1 MTDLFF
7 SYIDE
12 DSKEQRVRV
21 EGERYI
27 IGRHSQ
33 NDLSIVDSRL
43 SRRHAKIERFADIF
57 VVSDLQSSNGTK
69 LNGKLLDEP
78 AALSDG
84 DVLDLGGVELK
95 VELDGEGASSGA
107 NPKAESGQPDA
118 SNDAG
123 EEESPRAASAPAA
136 SASVSSAGSGGS
148 VFGNFFILAPLMAIG
163 FIVILGLGLLIYTL
177 VGGGKSE
184 TADSGDGY
192 PTPEDDVYLSG
203 PDSTPGSDPTDAGT
217 DSLPTPSTGP
227 TTTGSEIPTPED
239 IPAGDEKVRSL
250 VTSFMRNIA
259 QRDPAPVV
267 TSEPL
272 SKISSKIDQFRGSA
286 AVGANI
292 ESALRSRTQIE
303 SIARSKNLKPEFVA
317 AAALAKLGN
326 SRGDVVATAG
336 GMIDALSGL
345 KIQIGDAFANECV
358 IIIAAYDQGERG
370 EFLQMRDTMTKLAT
384 DNPNTSSRKVRTIW
398 FLKEQ
403 GKLSDSQFDFALR
416 FLAIGTIA
424 KDPKAFGI
432 NAGPLNLG

>member
-7 SYIDE
+7 SYTDE

-21 EGERYI
+21 EGDRYI

-78 AALSDG
+78 ATLSDG

-95 VELDGEGASSGA
+95 VELDGEGASPRA
-107 NPKAESGQPDA
+107 KPKGESSQPDSVEEA
-118 SNDAG
+118 N
-123 EEESPRAASAPAA
+123 EEESPRAAPAA
-136 SASVSSAGSGGS
+136 AAATSASSSGSGGS
-148 VFGNFFILAPLMAIG
+148 IFGNFFILAPLMVIG
-163 FIVILGLGLLIYTL
+163 VIVILGFALLIYTL
-177 VGGGKSE
+177 LAGGKE
-184 TADSGDGY
+184 EKADITDAY
-192 PTPEDDVYLSG
+192 PTPGEDVYVSG
-203 PDSTPGSDPTDAGT
+203 TDSTPESGPTNGGT

-227 TTTGSEIPTPED
+227 TTAGSEIPTPED
-239 IPAGDEKVRSL
+239 APAGDEKVRSL

-272 SKISSKIDQFRGSA
+272 SRISSKIDQFRGSA

-326 SRGDVVATAG
+326 SRGDVVATAN

-358 IIIAAYDQGERG
+358 IIIAVYDQGERG

-384 DNPNTSSRKVRTIW
+384 DNPSTSSRKVRTIW

-432 NAGPLNLG
+432 NAGPLNLA

>member
-1 MTDLFF
+1 MVDLFF
-7 SYIDE
+7 SYKDK
-12 DSKEQRVRV
+12 DSNQQRVRV

-57 VVSDLQSSNGTK
+57 VVSDLQSSNGTR
-69 LNGKLLDEP
+69 LNGKALDEP
-78 AALSDG
+78 ATLSDG
-84 DVLDLGGVELK
+84 DVLDLGGVELT
-95 VELDGEGASSGA
+95 VEFEGDDVSGGK
-107 NPKAESGQPDA
+107 PKGAADSDA
-118 SNDAG
+118 RDEEA
-123 EEESPRAASAPAA
+123 EESDSARAP
-136 SASVSSAGSGGS
+136 SASVSAPAPAGGSGRS
-148 VFGNFFILAPLMAIG
+148 VFGNFFILAPLMGIG
-163 FIVILGLGLLIYTL
+163 IIVVLGLSLLIYTL
-177 VGGGKSE
+177 VAGEKTGS
-184 TADSGDGY
+184 ADLGDPY
-192 PTPEDDVYLSG
+192 PTPEDDIFLSSPEG
-203 PDSTPGSDPTDAGT
+203 SPEPGAANAGSDP
-217 DSLPTPSTGP
+217 LPTPVTGP
-227 TTTGSEIPTPED
+227 TTVGSEIPTPED
-239 IPAGDEKVRSL
+239 VPAGDEKVRSL
-250 VTSFMRNIA
+250 VTAFMRSIA

-272 SKISSKIDQFRGSA
+272 SRISSKIEQYRGSS

-292 ESALRSRTQIE
+292 ESAMRARTQLE

-317 AAALAKLGN
+317 AAALARLGN
-326 SRGDVVATAG
+326 NRGDVVATAS
-336 GMIDALSGL
+336 GMINALSGL

>member
-1 MTDLFF
+1 MIDLFVT
-7 SYIDE
+7 YRDE
-12 DSKEQRVRV
+12 DSNEQRVRV
-21 EGERYI
+21 EGERCI

-57 VVSDLQSSNGTK
+57 VLSDLQSSNGTK
-69 LNGKLLDEP
+69 LNGKPLDEP
-78 AALSDG
+78 ATLSDG
-84 DVLDLGGVELK
+84 DILDLGGVELT
-95 VELDGEGASSGA
+95 VEFEGEDVSAGGTPSGSGAS
-107 NPKAESGQPDA
+107 E
-118 SNDAG
+118 G
-123 EEESPRAASAPAA
+123 EEKGQGESAAQKPSPAPAA
-136 SASVSSAGSGGS
+136 AGPSEGS
-148 VFGNFFILAPLMAIG
+148 VFGNFFILAPLMGIG
-163 FIVILGLGLLIYTL
+163 IIVVLGIALLIYTL
-177 VGGGKSE
+177 VAGEKDN
-184 TADSGDGY
+184 TADRGDPY
-192 PTPEDDVYLSG
+192 PTPEDDIFLSG
-203 PDSTPGSDPTDAGT
+203 PEESPGSGPANGGIN
-217 DSLPTPSTGP
+217 SLPTPVTGP
-227 TTTGSEIPTPED
+227 TPAGSEIPTPED
-239 IPAGDEKVRSL
+239 VPAGDEKVRSL
-250 VTSFMRNIA
+250 VTTFLRSIA

-267 TSEPL
+267 TAEPL
-272 SKISSKIDQFRGSA
+272 SRISSKIDQYRGSA

-292 ESALRSRTQIE
+292 ESALRAKTQLE

-326 SRGDVVATAG
+326 SRGDVVATAN

-403 GKLSDSQFDFALR
+403 GKLSDSQFDLALR

-424 KDPKAFGI
+424 KDPKAFGV
-432 NAGPLNLG
+432 NAAPLNLG

>member
-1 MTDLFF
+1 MIDLFLSF
-7 SYIDE
+7 KDE

-69 LNGKLLDEP
+69 LNGKPLDEP
-78 AALSDG
+78 ATISNG
-84 DVLDLGGVELK
+84 DVLDLGGVELTIEFEGDDVSGTGDPK
-95 VELDGEGASSGA
+95 VSGASGSEGD
-107 NPKAESGQPDA
+107 ED
-118 SNDAG
+118 
-123 EEESPRAASAPAA
+123 EESVAPRTPSATVSAPAA
-136 SASVSSAGSGGS
+136 SGGTGGS
-148 VFGNFFILAPLMAIG
+148 VFGNFFILAPLMGIG
-163 FIVILGLGLLIYTL
+163 IIVVLGIALLLYTL
-177 VGGGKSE
+177 VAGGKDE
-184 TADSGDGY
+184 RADLDDPY
-192 PTPEDDVYLSG
+192 PTPEDDVFLSS
-203 PDSTPGSDPTDAGT
+203 PEETPGTGSTNGT
-217 DSLPTPSTGP
+217 ADSIPTPVAGP
-227 TTTGSEIPTPED
+227 TTAGSEIPTPED
-239 IPAGDEKVRSL
+239 APAGDEKVRSL
-250 VTSFMRNIA
+250 VTSFMRGIA

-272 SKISSKIDQFRGSA
+272 SRISSKIEQYRGSS

-292 ESALRSRTQIE
+292 ESAMRARTQLE

-326 SRGDVVATAG
+326 NRGDVVATAN
-336 GMIDALSGL
+336 GMINSLSGL

-370 EFLQMRDTMTKLAT
+370 EFLQMRDTMTKLSS

-403 GKLSDSQFDFALR
+403 GKLSDAQFDFALR